1 MGFSLRIKRVWS
13 PTYSIQNLVPFAP
26 EYREFARPAP
36 SQVRVTPSE
45 IPCLQHPSHIN
56 TAQLVRASPME
67 LSVLTSAPQR
77 NHGPLTRAVIDLIKM
92 AVAAHGILPADQA
105 SMVANL

>member
-1 MGFSLRIKRVWS
+1 
-13 PTYSIQNLVPFAP
+13 
-26 EYREFARPAP
+26 
-36 SQVRVTPSE
+36 
-45 IPCLQHPSHIN
+45 
-56 TAQLVRASPME
+56 

-77 NHGPLTRAVIDLIKM
+77 NHGSLTRAVIDLIKM